1 MGTEEQTSLRTV
13 NVVENL
19 PTSDILPK
27 KEKLKTVL
35 LRSVARQR
43 PIITALTRSSTEIL
57 SKMKTLK
64 VEKE

>member
-1 MGTEEQTSLRTV
+1 MGTEEQTSLRRV

-19 PTSDILPK
+19 PTSDIFPR
-27 KEKLKTVL
+27 KEKLKTVP

-43 PIITALTRSSTEIL
+43 PFITALTRSSTEIL